1 MYNLLSRIP
10 SRWLHLIGVLI
21 ITVALCAALYIQYVQ
36 HQEPCPLCMIQRL
49 IFIVLLVLFSLVA
62 LHNPRGGGIRIYG
75 ALIGLTALCGASVA
89 GRHIWLQHLPKNEVP
104 TCGPGLDYLLNSLP
118 ATEVLQ
124 ELIHGSGE
132 CAAKGWSFFG
142 LGMPEWSLFLYT
154 FLGLLAVMASF
165 KR

>member
-1 MYNLLSRIP
+1 M
-10 SRWLHLIGVLI
+10 LI

-62 LHNPRGGGIRIYG
+62 LHNPRGGGIKIYG
-75 ALIGLTALCGASVA
+75 ALVGLTALCGASVA

-132 CAAKGWSFFG
+132 CAAKGWS
-142 LGMPEWSLFLYT
+142 
-154 FLGLLAVMASF
+154 LLVLACQNGRYF
-165 KR
+165 CIHFYGCWQ